1 VAEFDGLL
9 ILDDVGT
16 EKDSEWA
23 TEQIT
28 GTTGWR
34 YRHRLPT
41 LMTTNLVSER
51 FRARYTRLYSRCHE
65 GVVIPWWAPD
75 WRRR

>member
-1 VAEFDGLL
+1 
-9 ILDDVGT
+9 
-16 EKDSEWA
+16 
-23 TEQIT
+23 
-28 GTTGWR
+28 
-34 YRHRLPT
+34 
-41 LMTTNLVSER
+41 MTTNLVSER